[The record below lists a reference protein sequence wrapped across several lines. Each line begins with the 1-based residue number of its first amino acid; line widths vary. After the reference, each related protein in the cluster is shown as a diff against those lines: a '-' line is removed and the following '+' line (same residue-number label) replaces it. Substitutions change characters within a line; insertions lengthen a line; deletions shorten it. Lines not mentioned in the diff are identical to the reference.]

1 MAAGAPVITSNL
13 SSLPEVAGDAALL
26 VDPHSQ
32 SELRDALSRLLLSP
46 GLRDTLATRGRIRA
60 RAFRWDHCAAQSLQF
75 FEDASG

>member
-1 MAAGAPVITSNL
+1 
-13 SSLPEVAGDAALL
+13 LPEVAGDAALL

-46 GLRDTLATRGRIRA
+46 DLRDTLAACGRIRA
-60 RAFRWDHCAAQSLQF
+60 RAFRWEHCAAQSLRF